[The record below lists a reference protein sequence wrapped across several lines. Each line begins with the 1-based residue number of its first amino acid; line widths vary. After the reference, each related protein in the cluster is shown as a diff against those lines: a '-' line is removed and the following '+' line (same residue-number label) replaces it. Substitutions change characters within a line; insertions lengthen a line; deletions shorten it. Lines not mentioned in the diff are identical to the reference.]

1 MTLIATRLQEVRT
14 EYPNGFDKFEN
25 RGQKYGLLRLAQQ
38 NAMMPQGIV
47 SADLIEKAKQAWGN
61 DLKIPAL
68 TPISSA
74 NGTGLSCTFSDTV
87 PISALVAVTF
97 VSISNGFQ
105 MRPILN
111 LENDITYAQTFAN
124 LYTNAMRS
132 IAAAVDVLVDTTLT
146 SNIAAAAEYAS
157 SYIGVGNKYG
167 ALTADKIQVT
177 LAQQPL
183 FFNDLLDIL
192 AADDLED
199 EVFDIVGSTNLR
211 GTVKQ
216 IFSQGQGNSTNQSF
230 QNDGND
236 WDFRFS
242 NRVIPTPSTSNSS
255 FFAMPKG
262 AVAILSQNS
271 PTNMAGYTAGD
282 GKVWDTLFDPIVG
295 VTLDTLFEDKCADLT
310 SETGNSKNTAEVL
323 QGFQFAGHFALLTP
337 YSNFATSGVSSVIRK
352 VDFLNT

>member
-1 MTLIATRLQEVRT
+1 
-14 EYPNGFDKFEN
+14 
-25 RGQKYGLLRLAQQ
+25 
-38 NAMMPQGIV
+38 
-47 SADLIEKAKQAWGN
+47 
-61 DLKIPAL
+61 
-68 TPISSA
+68 
-74 NGTGLSCTFSDTV
+74 V

-105 MRPILN
+105 MRPVLN
-111 LENDITYAQTFAN
+111 NQNDITYAQTFAS

-132 IAAAVDVLVDTTLT
+132 IAKAVDVLVDSTLT
-146 SNIAAAAEYAS
+146 SNIASAAQYGS
-157 SYIGVGNKYG
+157 SYVGVGNKYG
-167 ALTADKIQVT
+167 ALVADKIQVS

-211 GTVKQ
+211 GIVKQ

-230 QNDGND
+230 QNDAAD
-236 WDFRFS
+236 WDFKFS
-242 NRVIPTPSTSNSS
+242 NRVIPTPTTSNAS

-262 AVAILSQNS
+262 SVALLSQNS
-271 PTNMAGYTAGD
+271 PTNSAGYTAGD
-282 GKVWDTLFDPIVG
+282 GKIWDTLYDPTVG
-295 VTLDTLFEDKCADLT
+295 VTLDTLFEDKCANVSAD
-310 SETGNSKNTAEVL
+310 TGNAKDTADVL

-337 YSNFATSGVSSVIRK
+337 YSNFAVSGVSSTIRK